1 MKNTFSFN
9 KSLIQ
14 SITFLITLQ
23 TIITLQAHSLP
34 NTFTSHY
41 KNVPVLVT
49 GGCGFIGSHL
59 VEKLVELGADVT
71 ILDDLSSGNKENI
84 AAVAGQVTFLQ
95 GSITDFN
102 TCLIAT
108 KNKQII
114 FHLAAFVSVPESIKK
129 SDACHKINTTGT
141 RNMLEAAHINHVKRF
156 VFSSTCAVY
165 GESISECNET
175 MRPAPSSPYGF
186 SKLMG
191 ELYCNEYEQLFN
203 IEVAIMRY
211 FNVYGPR
218 QNPHGSYAGIIAK
231 FTHNIEHNLPLTVF
245 GDGTQTRD
253 YVAVYKVINANLLL
267 GMCDKHKI
275 NGEIFN
281 IATGNSVTVLEL
293 INILKQKYPHYQ
305 EDNIIK
311 PARPGD
317 VKHISANCLKYNN
330 LYNQICM
337 LYSQPQ
343 GATE

>member
-1 MKNTFSFN
+1 MKNIFSFN
-9 KSLIQ
+9 KSLIP

-23 TIITLQAHSLP
+23 TSTTLQAHSLP
-34 NTFTSHY
+34 NAFTSHY

-71 ILDDLSSGNKENI
+71 ILDDLSSGSKENI
-84 AAVAGQVTFLQ
+84 ATVANQVTFLE
-95 GSITDFN
+95 GSITDLN
-102 TCLIAT
+102 TCLAAT
-108 KNKQII
+108 KNKEII
-114 FHLAAFVSVPESIKK
+114 FHLAAFVSVPESIEKPH
-129 SDACHKINTTGT
+129 ACHKINTTGT
-141 RNMLEAAHINHVKRF
+141 HNMLEAARINQVKRF

-175 MRPAPSSPYGF
+175 MRPRPSSPYGF

-191 ELYCNEYEQLFN
+191 ELYCSEYERLFN
-203 IEVAIMRY
+203 IETTIMRY

-231 FTHNIEHNLPLTVF
+231 FTHNIEHNLPLIVF

-253 YVAVYKVINANLLL
+253 YVSVYKVVDANILL

-281 IATGNSVTVLEL
+281 IATGNSITVLEL
-293 INILKQKYPHYQ
+293 INILKQQYPLYQ
-305 EDNIIK
+305 EDTIFM

-317 VKHISANCLKYNN
+317 VKHVSANCLKYNN
-330 LYNQICM
+330 LYNQICT
-337 LYSQPQ
+337 L
-343 GATE
+343 